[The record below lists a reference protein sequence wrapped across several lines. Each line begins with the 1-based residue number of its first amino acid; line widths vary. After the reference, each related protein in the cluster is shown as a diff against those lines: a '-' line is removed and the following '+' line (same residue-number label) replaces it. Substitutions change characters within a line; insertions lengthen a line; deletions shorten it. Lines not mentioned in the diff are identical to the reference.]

1 MFTGPEI
8 AATLEALGY
17 THVVWLPDSTIGT
30 WEAALTNSTSL
41 RLVRVCR
48 EGEAWPLAAG
58 LHLGGAQPIVI
69 MQCTGLYESG
79 DALRNVLFDLQ
90 VPLTAIVGVRS
101 WLLPNSSDSA
111 KQFARPLLDAWG
123 VDYRLIEN
131 QSEKPTLREHLSRSL
146 AAKAPGIV
154 LMAEG
159 KG

>member
-8 AATLEALGY
+8 TQTLEALSY

-30 WEAALTNSTSL
+30 WDTALTSSKKL

-48 EGEAWPLAAG
+48 EGEAWPIAAG
-58 LHLGGAQPIVI
+58 LHLGGSRPIII

-79 DALRNVLFDLQ
+79 DALRNAVFDLQ
-90 VPLTAIVGVRS
+90 IPLTAIVGVRS
-101 WLLPNSSDSA
+101 WLLPNSNDSA
-111 KQFARPLLDAWG
+111 KQFAQPILSAWG
-123 VDYRLIEN
+123 IDYRLIKN
-131 QSEKPTLREHLSRSL
+131 PADKPQLAEHLQQCL
-146 AAKAPGIV
+146 ASNKPGIV

>member
-8 AATLEALGY
+8 ALALAELGF
-17 THVVWLPDSTIGT
+17 THVVWLPDSMIGT
-30 WEAALTNSTSL
+30 WEAALASSQQL

-58 LHLGGAQPIVI
+58 LHLGGAQPIVV

-79 DALRNVLFDLQ
+79 DALRNALFDLQ
-90 VPLTAIVGVRS
+90 LPLVAIVGVRS

-111 KQFARPLLDAWG
+111 KKFAEPILRAWG
-123 VDYRLIEN
+123 IDYRLIERDA
-131 QSEKPTLREHLSRSL
+131 EKPLLAQHLQHCLEQRQ
-146 AAKAPGIV
+146 PGIV
-154 LMAEG
+154 LLAEG